1 MTIPQTPVFDGISV
15 EECRRIYDCFG
26 VQERC
31 FKPEELIYDFDTG
44 RHTIGVLA
52 TGSAIVERM
61 DRRGDRTILE
71 HLEPGG
77 AFGEMLMFQNV
88 LGDSVCVSCEKT
100 CCVWFFP
107 EEKLERR
114 CEKNCGH
121 HNRMIENMFR
131 LIRDKAT
138 ALSERVEVLSRR
150 SIREKLLCYFS
161 LQQAKCGGSF
171 TLPFSLS
178 ALADYISTDRSAMM
192 RELKKLRQS
201 GRVRIEGRKVT
212 IPSGDIFWDN

>member
-77 AFGEMLMFQNV
+77 VFGAMLMFQNV

>member
-77 AFGEMLMFQNV
+77 LFGEMLMFQNV

>member
-71 HLEPGG
+71 HLGPGG
-77 AFGEMLMFQNV
+77 VFGEMLMFQNV

-131 LIRDKAT
+131 LISDKAT

>member
-52 TGSAIVERM
+52 TGSAIVERV

-71 HLEPGG
+71 HLGPGG
-77 AFGEMLMFQNV
+77 VFGEMLMFQNV

-192 RELKKLRQS
+192 RELKKLRES
-201 GRVRIEGRKVT
+201 GEVQIEGRKVT

>member
-77 AFGEMLMFQNV
+77 VFGEMLMLQNV
-88 LGDSVCVSCEKT
+88 LVDSVCVSCEKT

-107 EEKLERR
+107 EEKRERR

-131 LIRDKAT
+131 RIRDKAT

>member
-77 AFGEMLMFQNV
+77 VFGEMLMFQNV

-192 RELKKLRQS
+192 RELKKMRDV
-201 GRVRIEGRKVT
+201 GEVRIEGRKVT
-212 IPSGDIFWDN
+212 IPAGDVVRNN

>member
-77 AFGEMLMFQNV
+77 VFGEMLMFQNV

-212 IPSGDIFWDN
+212 IPSGDVFWDN

>member
-77 AFGEMLMFQNV
+77 VFGEMLMFQNV

-192 RELKKLRQS
+192 RELKKLRES
-201 GRVRIEGRKVT
+201 GEVQIEGRRVT
-212 IPSGDIFWDN
+212 IPDGELAQSN

>member
-77 AFGEMLMFQNV
+77 VFGEMLMFQNV

-131 LIRDKAT
+131 LISDKAT

-212 IPSGDIFWDN
+212 IPSGDIIWDN

>member
-77 AFGEMLMFQNV
+77 VFGVMLMFQNV

-138 ALSERVEVLSRR
+138 ALSERGEVLSRR

>member
-77 AFGEMLMFQNV
+77 VFGEMLMFQNV
-88 LGDSVCVSCEKT
+88 LGDSICVSCEKT

-212 IPSGDIFWDN
+212 IPSGDIFWGN

>member
-77 AFGEMLMFQNV
+77 VFGEMLMFQNV

-121 HNRMIENMFR
+121 HNRMIENMLR

>member
-77 AFGEMLMFQNV
+77 VFGEMLMFQNV

-121 HNRMIENMFR
+121 HNRIIENMFR

-150 SIREKLLCYFS
+150 SIRDKLLCYFS
-161 LQQAKCGGSF
+161 LQQAKNGGSF

-212 IPSGDIFWDN
+212 IPSGDIIWDN

>member
-71 HLEPGG
+71 HLGPGG
-77 AFGEMLMFQNV
+77 GLGERLMFQNV

>member
-71 HLEPGG
+71 HLGPGG
-77 AFGEMLMFQNV
+77 VFGEMLMFQNV

-212 IPSGDIFWDN
+212 IRSGDIFWGN

>member
-71 HLEPGG
+71 HLGPGG
-77 AFGEMLMFQNV
+77 VFGEMLMFQIV
-88 LGDSVCVSCEKT
+88 LGASVCVSCE
-100 CCVWFFP
+100 
-107 EEKLERR
+107 
-114 CEKNCGH
+114 
-121 HNRMIENMFR
+121 
-131 LIRDKAT
+131 
-138 ALSERVEVLSRR
+138 
-150 SIREKLLCYFS
+150 
-161 LQQAKCGGSF
+161 
-171 TLPFSLS
+171 
-178 ALADYISTDRSAMM
+178 
-192 RELKKLRQS
+192 
-201 GRVRIEGRKVT
+201 
-212 IPSGDIFWDN
+212 

>member
-52 TGSAIVERM
+52 TGSAIVERV

-77 AFGEMLMFQNV
+77 VFGEMLMFQNV